1 MTGIDS
7 YMNTYLDKRMASIMD
22 EWQLAT
28 RFETSDLDHRLR
40 ILEDDIRSM
49 DDFEKMA
56 DVRLTD
62 LENRIARLKEVRK

>member
-7 YMNTYLDKRMASIMD
+7 YMNNYLDKRMASIVD

-28 RFETSDLDHRLR
+28 KFDTADIEHRLR

-56 DVRLTD
+56 DVKLTD
-62 LENRIARLKEVRK
+62 LENRIARLKEEKK

>member
-7 YMNTYLDKRMASIMD
+7 YMNTYLDRRMALIVD

-28 RFETSDLDHRLR
+28 RSDTSDLENRIR
-40 ILEDDIRSM
+40 ILEEDIRSM

-56 DVRLTD
+56 DVKLTN
-62 LENRIARLKEVRK
+62 LENRIARLREAKK

>member
-1 MTGIDS
+1 VTGMDS

-28 RFETSDLDHRLR
+28 RFENADLEHRLR

-56 DVRLTD
+56 DVKLTD
-62 LENRIARLKEVRK
+62 IENRIVRLKEAKK

>member
-7 YMNTYLDKRMASIMD
+7 YMNAYLDKRMASIMD

-28 RFETSDLDHRLR
+28 RFETGDLEHRLR

-56 DVRLTD
+56 DVKLTD
-62 LENRIARLKEVRK
+62 LENRIARLKEARP

>member
-1 MTGIDS
+1 MAGMDS

-28 RFETSDLDHRLR
+28 RFETADLEDRLR

-49 DDFEKMA
+49 DDFEKAA
-56 DVRLTD
+56 DVKLTD
-62 LENRIARLKEVRK
+62 FENRIARLKEAKK

>member
-28 RFETSDLDHRLR
+28 RFETGDLEHRLR

-62 LENRIARLKEVRK
+62 LENRIARLKEGRK